1 MKIYPAIDLMN
12 GCCVRLRQGSFS
24 AISRYSDDP
33 VQVAQRFFA
42 LGAKYLHIVDLDGA
56 RAGEAV
62 QFEVISRILKST
74 EAYVQVGGGI
84 RTLAHAQRLLD
95 VGVSSIVLG
104 SIAVKDPV
112 TTRDIIE
119 RIGSE
124 RVTLAVDFKRSPNG
138 DLLVAVN
145 GWSDTA
151 HVTVTELIN
160 NYQDLGVKS
169 LLCTDISRD
178 GMLSGPD
185 VSVYRSLQQDF
196 PACEIQV
203 SGGISAIN
211 DLVNLKTAG
220 LRAAI
225 LGKSLYEGR
234 IDLEAAISLC

>member
-24 AISRYSDDP
+24 AVSRYSDDP
-33 VQVAQRFFA
+33 VQVTQRFLS
-42 LGAKYLHIVDLDGA
+42 LGAKHLHIVDLDGA

-62 QFEVISRILKST
+62 QFELMSRILKST
-74 EAYVQVGGGI
+74 DAYVQVGGGI

-95 VGVSSIVLG
+95 LGVSSIVLG
-104 SIAVKDPV
+104 SIAAKDPA

-119 RIGSE
+119 KIGSE
-124 RVTLAVDFKRSPNG
+124 RVTLAVDFKRSDSD

-145 GWSDTA
+145 GWSDTTQ
-151 HVTVTELIN
+151 VKIGELIT
-160 NYQDLGVKS
+160 NYLDHGVKRI
-169 LLCTDISRD
+169 LCTDISRD

-185 VSVYRSLQQDF
+185 ISVYRRLQQDF

-203 SGGISAIN
+203 SGGISGIN
-211 DLVNLKTAG
+211 DLCNLKSAG
-220 LRAAI
+220 LKAAI

-234 IDLEAAISLC
+234 IDLEAAISQC